1 MKLFG
6 DPALER
12 KARNAV
18 DKLAAAAVLAVS
30 GAAAFCAGAWL
41 AGAIFHAIFSWIG
54 AA

>member
-1 MKLFG
+1 MKIFG

-12 KARNAV
+12 KARKAV

>member
-12 KARNAV
+12 KARKAA

-30 GAAAFCAGAWL
+30 GAAAFCAGAWMI
-41 AGAIFHAIFSWIG
+41 GAIFHLIFSWWG
-54 AA
+54 VA